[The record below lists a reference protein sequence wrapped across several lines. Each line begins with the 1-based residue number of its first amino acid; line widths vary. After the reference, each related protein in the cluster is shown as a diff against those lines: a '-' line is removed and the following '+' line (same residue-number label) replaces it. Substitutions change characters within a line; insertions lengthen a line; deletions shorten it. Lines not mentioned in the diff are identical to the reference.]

1 MKRKAEIIQALEG
14 CEMAIQDM
22 KLFDGEPE
30 LYINQGWQEALRW
43 IITKTTHRRFEKWE
57 KLKK

>member
-1 MKRKAEIIQALEG
+1 MKRKADIIQALEG

-22 KLFDGEPE
+22 ELFDGEPE

-43 IITKTTHRRFEKWE
+43 IITKRKDRRFEKWE